1 MIDEAEDFD
10 SAERGALKSVSDL
23 LCQGCKKNK
32 AFFMCAGCSRQW
44 YCSKECQV
52 SLHHNCQNISNTKS
66 NGFSQEMAWDD
77 HAESCA
83 ETVGSY

>member
-1 MIDEAEDFD
+1 MIDEAEEFD
-10 SAERGALKSVSDL
+10 AGERSSSKVTLSDL

-52 SLHHNCQNISNTKS
+52 CHVWVSQRLLH
-66 NGFSQEMAWDD
+66 
-77 HAESCA
+77 
-83 ETVGSY
+83 